1 MSKKKHKEARKTLLL
16 TDLEAIHRLL
26 NETPMSPEKKARSAA
41 AKPIVPEAAQN
52 DLQVP
57 LLDDMIETPSSS
69 EEEKSASPTVL
80 GDGLFEALLTEDWS
94 TSTAKILEQAV
105 ESIKQQRLAWTPAL
119 TDELVNALKV
129 RIDETVHAWLHT
141 VIVRQ
146 MEELQSTILEALSQE
161 IAGTI
166 KRLSD
171 NQNSEGADGE

>member
-1 MSKKKHKEARKTLLL
+1 MSK
-16 TDLEAIHRLL
+16 
-26 NETPMSPEKKARSAA
+26 KKARSAA
-41 AKPIVPEAAQN
+41 AKPIVPEAAQ
-52 DLQVP
+52 DDVQVP
-57 LLDDMIETPSSS
+57 LLDDMIETPSLS

-105 ESIKQQRLAWTPAL
+105 ESIEQQRLAWTPTL
-119 TDELVNALKV
+119 TDELVDALKV
-129 RIDETVHAWLHT
+129 RIDETVHAWLQT

-146 MEELQSTILEALSQE
+146 AEELQSTILEALSQE
-161 IAGTI
+161 IASTI

>member
-1 MSKKKHKEARKTLLL
+1 MSKKKHTEARKTLL

-26 NETPMSPEKKARSAA
+26 SETPMSKKKPRSAA
-41 AKPIVPEAAQN
+41 AKPIPPEAAQ
-52 DLQVP
+52 DDVQVP
-57 LLDDMIETPSSS
+57 LLDDMIETPSLS

-105 ESIKQQRLAWTPAL
+105 ESIAQQRLAWTPTL
-119 TDELVNALKV
+119 TDELVDALKV
-129 RIDETVHAWLHT
+129 RIDETVHAWLQT

-146 MEELQSTILEALSQE
+146 AEELQSTILEALSQE
-161 IAGTI
+161 IASTI

-171 NQNSEGADGE
+171 NQNSEGADGD

>member
-1 MSKKKHKEARKTLLL
+1 MSKKKHKEARKTLLA
-16 TDLEAIHRLL
+16 DLEAIHTLL
-26 NETPMSPEKKARSAA
+26 SETPMSPKKKARSAA

-119 TDELVNALKV
+119 TDELVDALKV